1 MLMMTA
7 RMPCRVASAFVPQS
21 GQGQEQEHSCPTQQ
35 SRIIFFLA
43 SNSIY
48 KVYQEAFQETLK
60 STVSF

>member
-21 GQGQEQEHSCPTQQ
+21 EQGQEHSCPTEQ

-43 SNSIY
+43 SNSLY